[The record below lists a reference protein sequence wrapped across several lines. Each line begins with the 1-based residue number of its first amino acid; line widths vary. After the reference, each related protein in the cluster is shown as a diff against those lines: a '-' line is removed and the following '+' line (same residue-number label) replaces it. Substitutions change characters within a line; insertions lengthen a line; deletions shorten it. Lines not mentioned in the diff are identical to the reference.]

1 MGAALNRDRDADLA
15 HHALALLIRE
25 AVAAGVTP
33 GTPEPLVARPRLR
46 IVERVRIGSRTRTR
60 TPEPETS
67 ANEAE
72 CAGDPQPNVRLG
84 RS

>member
-1 MGAALNRDRDADLA
+1 MGAALTRDRDAELA
-15 HHALALLIRE
+15 YRALAALIRE

-33 GTPEPLVARPRLR
+33 GTPAPLVARPRLR

-60 TPEPETS
+60 TPEPEAS

-72 CAGDPQPNVRLG
+72 CAGDPQRSVRLG